1 MARTMFACGLLLCIA
16 LSHAASVQLSVAGQA
31 KEQALEESWST
42 ELAGAPAESKK
53 VAYKSP
59 IERVIGLLEKMK
71 AELEAEAAK
80 EMEMYDKMVCWCET
94 NEKEKTKAIADGEAK
109 DKELVAEIATRSARY
124 GVLSTEIANMKDQ
137 IAEDTAAL
145 KEATQLRE
153 KEAAEFMQQE
163 KETVQ
168 ALANVKN
175 AIRVLSRNKGASFLQ
190 ADSPIL
196 TSLKA
201 VLRDAAYKYEMLLGD
216 TPRASDHVALL
227 QTVASNQLPG
237 VERALLDAMDTQ
249 KKQSNLPLKFA
260 QMELDRAV
268 APAGGSFLQQQADE
282 KEEEHAPSDAIFGI
296 MKTMKEE
303 FETNL
308 ANSKAEET
316 KAASDFEAMS
326 AAKAEQIETGK
337 QKLDEME
344 EEHATNIKA
353 KSDAKEDLELT
364 RKTRTEDVA
373 FLRDLKVT
381 CQDIDRQWAEQSKA
395 RADEMKAVTETIAI
409 VTSDD
414 AKELM
419 TKTVSLVQEKMTE
432 GSTMR
437 MTRARVA
444 AKLGKVMSNPL
455 FDADDLL
462 AAWHSRGSSTLM
474 TSPRARLSTLAVSA
488 QLDGFAKVK
497 AAMDDMVKELKT
509 EQQEEVEFKAYCEAE
524 FDKNEKETFTKN
536 KEKEDLEGK
545 MDQLGKTIKQLTKE
559 IADAKKQIADT
570 EVAIKKA
577 SETREA
583 ENAEY
588 QTVVADQR
596 ATQTILKKAVK
607 KLESFYKKAAAAA
620 ALVQQT
626 PPGGGLAPVK
636 KNAGAGPVMGMI
648 EDIIE
653 DSKELEA
660 EAVAGEKQA
669 QADYEKFVKDSNA
682 LISDLSTSVEE
693 KTKAVAAAN
702 LDLEGAK
709 SDHES
714 AVSELEALAG
724 VKQDLHGECDFVL
737 KNFEVRQ
744 KARLQEMEAIAEA
757 KQILSGA
764 GR

>member
-1 MARTMFACGLLLCIA
+1 
-16 LSHAASVQLSVAGQA
+16 
-31 KEQALEESWST
+31 
-42 ELAGAPAESKK
+42 
-53 VAYKSP
+53 
-59 IERVIGLLEKMK
+59 
-71 AELEAEAAK
+71 
-80 EMEMYDKMVCWCET
+80 
-94 NEKEKTKAIADGEAK
+94 
-109 DKELVAEIATRSARY
+109 
-124 GVLSTEIANMKDQ
+124 
-137 IAEDTAAL
+137 
-145 KEATQLRE
+145 
-153 KEAAEFMQQE
+153 
-163 KETVQ
+163 
-168 ALANVKN
+168 
-175 AIRVLSRNKGASFLQ
+175 
-190 ADSPIL
+190 
-196 TSLKA
+196 
-201 VLRDAAYKYEMLLGD
+201 
-216 TPRASDHVALL
+216 
-227 QTVASNQLPG
+227 
-237 VERALLDAMDTQ
+237 
-249 KKQSNLPLKFA
+249 
-260 QMELDRAV
+260 
-268 APAGGSFLQQQADE
+268 
-282 KEEEHAPSDAIFGI
+282 
-296 MKTMKEE
+296 
-303 FETNL
+303 
-308 ANSKAEET
+308 
-316 KAASDFEAMS
+316 
-326 AAKAEQIETGK
+326 
-337 QKLDEME
+337 
-344 EEHATNIKA
+344 
-353 KSDAKEDLELT
+353 
-364 RKTRTEDVA
+364 
-373 FLRDLKVT
+373 
-381 CQDIDRQWAEQSKA
+381 
-395 RADEMKAVTETIAI
+395 MKAVAETIAI

-488 QLDGFAKVK
+488 QLDGFGKVK
-497 AAMDDMVKELKT
+497 AAMDDMVKELKV

-744 KARLQEMEAIAEA
+744 KARLAEMEGIAQA

-764 GR
+764 K

>member
-1 MARTMFACGLLLCIA
+1 MQYSQFVLLLLVATCATSVQGNGLA
-16 LSHAASVQLSVAGQA
+16 LSAAGQA
-31 KEQALEESWST
+31 KEKALEGSWDATLESSGK
-42 ELAGAPAESKK
+42 E
-53 VAYKSP
+53 SP
-59 IERVIGLLEKMK
+59 IKRVENLLLKMK

-80 EMEMYDKMVCWCET
+80 EAEMYDKMVCWCET

-488 QLDGFAKVK
+488 QLDGFGKVK
-497 AAMDDMVKELKT
+497 AAMDDMVKELKV

>member
-1 MARTMFACGLLLCIA
+1 
-16 LSHAASVQLSVAGQA
+16 
-31 KEQALEESWST
+31 
-42 ELAGAPAESKK
+42 
-53 VAYKSP
+53 
-59 IERVIGLLEKMK
+59 
-71 AELEAEAAK
+71 
-80 EMEMYDKMVCWCET
+80 
-94 NEKEKTKAIADGEAK
+94 
-109 DKELVAEIATRSARY
+109 
-124 GVLSTEIANMKDQ
+124 
-137 IAEDTAAL
+137 
-145 KEATQLRE
+145 
-153 KEAAEFMQQE
+153 
-163 KETVQ
+163 
-168 ALANVKN
+168 
-175 AIRVLSRNKGASFLQ
+175 
-190 ADSPIL
+190 
-196 TSLKA
+196 
-201 VLRDAAYKYEMLLGD
+201 
-216 TPRASDHVALL
+216 
-227 QTVASNQLPG
+227 
-237 VERALLDAMDTQ
+237 
-249 KKQSNLPLKFA
+249 
-260 QMELDRAV
+260 
-268 APAGGSFLQQQADE
+268 
-282 KEEEHAPSDAIFGI
+282 
-296 MKTMKEE
+296 
-303 FETNL
+303 
-308 ANSKAEET
+308 
-316 KAASDFEAMS
+316 
-326 AAKAEQIETGK
+326 
-337 QKLDEME
+337 
-344 EEHATNIKA
+344 
-353 KSDAKEDLELT
+353 
-364 RKTRTEDVA
+364 
-373 FLRDLKVT
+373 
-381 CQDIDRQWAEQSKA
+381 
-395 RADEMKAVTETIAI
+395 MKAVAETIAI

-488 QLDGFAKVK
+488 QLDGFGKVK
-497 AAMDDMVKELKT
+497 AAMDDMVKELKV

-524 FDKNEKETFTKN
+524 FDKNEKETFTKT

-559 IADAKKQIADT
+559 IAEAKKQIADT

-577 SETREA
+577 SETREE

-596 ATQTILKKAVK
+596 ATQTILKKALK
-607 KLESFYKKAAAAA
+607 RLEAFYKKAAAAS
-620 ALVQQT
+620 LVQQT
-626 PPGGGLAPVK
+626 PPGGGLKPMK
-636 KNAGAGPVMGMI
+636 KNAGASPVMGMI
-648 EDIIE
+648 QDIIE

-744 KARLQEMEAIAEA
+744 KARLAEMEGIAQA

-764 GR
+764 K

>member
-1 MARTMFACGLLLCIA
+1 MARTAYTIAFLAFLA
-16 LSHAASVQLSVAGQA
+16 LSHATSMQEKALNEAWGQDSA
-31 KEQALEESWST
+31 T
-42 ELAGAPAESKK
+42 GP
-53 VAYKSP
+53 SP
-59 IERVIGLLEKMK
+59 IQRVVKLLENMK

-80 EMEMYDKMVCWCET
+80 AQEQYDKIVCWCET
-94 NEKEKTKAIADGEAK
+94 NEKEKTKAIADAEAK
-109 DKELVAEIATRSARY
+109 DKELVAEIAARAARY
-124 GVLSTEIANMKDQ
+124 GVLSTEIVNMKEQ
-137 IAEDTAAL
+137 IVED
-145 KEATQLRE
+145 KEALEKATGLRE
-153 KEAAEFMQQE
+153 KEQAEFMQQE

-190 ADSPIL
+190 ADSPVL

-227 QTVASNQLPG
+227 QTVTSNQLPG

-249 KKQSNLPLKFA
+249 KKTSNLPLKFA
-260 QMELDRAV
+260 EMELARAV
-268 APAGGSFLQQQADE
+268 APTSGSFLQQQAA
-282 KEEEHAPSDAIFGI
+282 EEADEHAPSDAIFGI

-509 EQQEEVEFKAYCEAE
+509 EQQEEVEFKSYCTAE
-524 FDKNEKETFTKN
+524 FDKNEKSTYEKTDL
-536 KEKEDLEGK
+536 KEDLEGK
-545 MDQLGKTIKQLTKE
+545 MDQLNKSIEQLTKE
-559 IADAKKQIADT
+559 IAEAKKQIADT

-577 SETREA
+577 SETREE

-596 ATQTILKKAVK
+596 ATQTILKKALK
-607 KLESFYKKAAAAA
+607 RLEAFYKKAAAAS
-620 ALVQQT
+620 LVQQT
-626 PPGGGLAPVK
+626 PPGGGLKPMK
-636 KNAGAGPVMGMI
+636 KNAGASPVMGMI
-648 EDIIE
+648 QDIIE

>member
-1 MARTMFACGLLLCIA
+1 MG
-16 LSHAASVQLSVAGQA
+16 
-31 KEQALEESWST
+31 
-42 ELAGAPAESKK
+42 
-53 VAYKSP
+53 
-59 IERVIGLLEKMK
+59 
-71 AELEAEAAK
+71 
-80 EMEMYDKMVCWCET
+80 
-94 NEKEKTKAIADGEAK
+94 
-109 DKELVAEIATRSARY
+109 
-124 GVLSTEIANMKDQ
+124 
-137 IAEDTAAL
+137 
-145 KEATQLRE
+145 
-153 KEAAEFMQQE
+153 
-163 KETVQ
+163 
-168 ALANVKN
+168 
-175 AIRVLSRNKGASFLQ
+175 
-190 ADSPIL
+190 
-196 TSLKA
+196 
-201 VLRDAAYKYEMLLGD
+201 
-216 TPRASDHVALL
+216 
-227 QTVASNQLPG
+227 
-237 VERALLDAMDTQ
+237 
-249 KKQSNLPLKFA
+249 
-260 QMELDRAV
+260 
-268 APAGGSFLQQQADE
+268 
-282 KEEEHAPSDAIFGI
+282 
-296 MKTMKEE
+296 
-303 FETNL
+303 
-308 ANSKAEET
+308 
-316 KAASDFEAMS
+316 
-326 AAKAEQIETGK
+326 
-337 QKLDEME
+337 
-344 EEHATNIKA
+344 
-353 KSDAKEDLELT
+353 
-364 RKTRTEDVA
+364 
-373 FLRDLKVT
+373 
-381 CQDIDRQWAEQSKA
+381 
-395 RADEMKAVTETIAI
+395 
-409 VTSDD
+409 
-414 AKELM
+414 
-419 TKTVSLVQEKMTE
+419 KTVSLLQERMTE
-432 GSTMR
+432 QSKMR
-437 MTRARVA
+437 MTRMRVS
-444 AKLGKVMSNPL
+444 AKLTKVMANPI

-462 AAWHSRGSSTLM
+462 AAWHSRGSSTMM

-653 DSKELEA
+653 DSKEIEA
-660 EAVAGEKQA
+660 EAVSGEKQA

-682 LISDLSTSVEE
+682 LIADLSSTVEE
-693 KTKAVAAAN
+693 KTKGLAAAN
-702 LDLEGAK
+702 LELEGA
-709 SDHES
+709 SDDHGS
-714 AVSELEALAG
+714 VSDELEALAG